1 VGVKRNDDIHH
12 RRLVATSPM
21 ATWHLVLM
29 LKKAA
34 GGDMSAHARGCR
46 SLMWALV
53 KRNDV
58 VHHRHVV
65 ATWHL
70 FLVLKTE
77 EEGMRVLTLAVVG
90 RS

>member
-1 VGVKRNDDIHH
+1 
-12 RRLVATSPM
+12 
-21 ATWHLVLM
+21 
-29 LKKAA
+29 
-34 GGDMSAHARGCR
+34 MSAHARGCR